1 MSLSSA
7 IVYRKEGRINDTVG
21 GALFKAKIQSIYKG
35 ENAITATCIDI
46 RGVQQHKGGENK
58 VVVRN

>member
-1 MSLSSA
+1 MVPSTA
-7 IVYRKEGRINDTVG
+7 IVYRKEGRINDTV

-46 RGVQQHKGGENK
+46 RGVQQHKTRVK
-58 VVVRN
+58 VVVRR